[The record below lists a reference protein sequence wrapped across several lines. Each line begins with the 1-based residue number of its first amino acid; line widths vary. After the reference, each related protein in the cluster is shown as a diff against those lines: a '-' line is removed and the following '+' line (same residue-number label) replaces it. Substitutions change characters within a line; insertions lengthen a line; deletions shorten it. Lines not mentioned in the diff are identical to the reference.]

1 MRTSARII
9 SNFKATEGQLCRAM
23 VQQQGRLLQAVF
35 TFTFSNRNM
44 KSQLIQNKTQGIEWL
59 NDKLDK
65 QEGYSANPG
74 SFLHTEKKKAYPGGN
89 IRCT

>member
-1 MRTSARII
+1 MKIGTFI
-9 SNFKATEGQLCRAM
+9 SKQSIQKKILWAM
-23 VQQQGRLLQAVF
+23 LAISVIPILLQAVL

-65 QEGYSANPG
+65 ELNKYKD
-74 SFLHTEKKKAYPGGN
+74 F
-89 IRCT
+89 